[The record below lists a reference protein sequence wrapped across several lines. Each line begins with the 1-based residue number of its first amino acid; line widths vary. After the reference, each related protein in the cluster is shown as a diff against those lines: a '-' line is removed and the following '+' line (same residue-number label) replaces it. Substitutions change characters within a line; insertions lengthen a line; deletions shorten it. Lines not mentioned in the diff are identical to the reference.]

1 MFRKGEYVIYG
12 NNGICCIEEIG
23 VPRDTPLGDSGK
35 EYYTDTPLGDSGKEY
50 YTLAPVFSSGKIY
63 APLDTKVFMRPILT
77 KAEAEELILQI
88 PEIRAE
94 EVIGQD
100 VRALGEKYKGC
111 LDTHRCEDLV
121 RLIKTVTARRK
132 DWRKTAKSLQRLNG
146 NTASWR
152 RSCFTENFLW
162 HWRFLMMRWRIIL
175 RKKWRHCK
183 SKMRNNPES
192 SGFGV
197 FCLACAFF
205 PLWV

>member
-1 MFRKGEYVIYG
+1 MFQKGEYVIYG

-23 VPRDTPLGDSGK
+23 VPRDTPLGR
-35 EYYTDTPLGDSGKEY
+35 SGKEY

-100 VRALGEKYKGC
+100 ARALGEKYKGC

-121 RLIKTVTARRK
+121 RLIKTVYRK
-132 DWRKTAKSLQRLNG
+132 EKNLEENGKKLAKTEREYSKLAKELLHREFSMALEVPYEEVESYITIALQ
-146 NTASWR
+146 
-152 RSCFTENFLW
+152 
-162 HWRFLMMRWRIIL
+162 
-175 RKKWRHCK
+175 K
-183 SKMRNNPES
+183 
-192 SGFGV
+192 
-197 FCLACAFF
+197 
-205 PLWV
+205 

>member
-35 EYYTDTPLGDSGKEY
+35 EYYT
-50 YTLAPVFSSGKIY
+50 LAPVFSGGKIY

-77 KAEAEELILQI
+77 KAEAEKLILQI

-111 LDTHRCEDLV
+111 LDNGKKLAKAEREYSKLAKELLHREFSMALEVPYDEV
-121 RLIKTVTARRK
+121 ENYITEKVA
-132 DWRKTAKSLQRLNG
+132 ALQ
-146 NTASWR
+146 
-152 RSCFTENFLW
+152 
-162 HWRFLMMRWRIIL
+162 
-175 RKKWRHCK
+175 K
-183 SKMRNNPES
+183 
-192 SGFGV
+192 
-197 FCLACAFF
+197 
-205 PLWV
+205 

>member
-23 VPRDTPLGDSGK
+23 VPR
-35 EYYTDTPLGDSGKEY
+35 DTPLGDSGKEY

-121 RLIKTVTARRK
+121 RLIKTVYRKEKRLEENGKKLAKTEREYSKLAKELLHREFSMAR
-132 DWRKTAKSLQRLNG
+132 AMALNLP
-146 NTASWR
+146 R
-152 RSCFTENFLW
+152 RAAAMW
-162 HWRFLMMRWRIIL
+162 WRIIL

>member
-12 NNGICCIEEIG
+12 NNGICCIKEIG
-23 VPRDTPLGDSGK
+23 VPR
-35 EYYTDTPLGDSGKEY
+35 DTPLGDSGKEY

-100 VRALGEKYKGC
+100 VRALGERYKGC

-121 RLIKTVTARRK
+121 RLIKTVYRK
-132 DWRKTAKSLQRLNG
+132 EKRLEENGKKLAKTEREYSKLAKELLHREFSMALEVPYDEVENYITEKVAALQ
-146 NTASWR
+146 
-152 RSCFTENFLW
+152 
-162 HWRFLMMRWRIIL
+162 
-175 RKKWRHCK
+175 K
-183 SKMRNNPES
+183 
-192 SGFGV
+192 
-197 FCLACAFF
+197 
-205 PLWV
+205 

>member
-23 VPRDTPLGDSGK
+23 VPR
-35 EYYTDTPLGDSGKEY
+35 DTPLGDSGKEY

-77 KAEAEELILQI
+77 KRQAERLISQIPHIQAEEI
-88 PEIRAE
+88 EGKDA
-94 EVIGQD
+94 
-100 VRALGEKYKGC
+100 RALGEKYKDC
-111 LDTHRCEDLV
+111 LDTHQCEDLV
-121 RLIKTVTARRK
+121 RLIKTVYRRK
-132 DWRKTAKSLQRLNG
+132 KAWRKAAKSWRKQSG
-146 NTASWR
+146 NTAIWQ
-152 RSCFTENFLW
+152 RSFCTESFPW
-162 HWRFLMMRWRIIL
+162 HWRFPTRMWKIIL

-183 SKMRNNPES
+183 SKRRHNPES

-205 PLWV
+205 LLWV

>member
-23 VPRDTPLGDSGK
+23 VPR
-35 EYYTDTPLGDSGKEY
+35 DTPLGDSGKEY

-77 KAEAEELILQI
+77 KAEAEKLILQI

-111 LDTHRCEDLV
+111 LDTHRCEEK
-121 RLIKTVTARRK
+121 RLEENGKKLAKTEREYSK
-132 DWRKTAKSLQRLNG
+132 LAKELLHREFSMALEVPYDEVENYITEKVAALQ
-146 NTASWR
+146 
-152 RSCFTENFLW
+152 
-162 HWRFLMMRWRIIL
+162 
-175 RKKWRHCK
+175 K
-183 SKMRNNPES
+183 
-192 SGFGV
+192 
-197 FCLACAFF
+197 
-205 PLWV
+205 